1 MFTGDGIVNIEDL
14 LAVIG
19 AWGACNPDCVEDID
33 GNGTV
38 DITDL
43 LEVIASWS

>member
-1 MFTGDGIVNIEDL
+1 MT
-14 LAVIG
+14 AH
-19 AWGACNPDCVEDID
+19 ADID

-43 LEVIASWS
+43 ATIAFYFTDQDFI